1 MNNLPNTN
9 RHYAGIGSRT
19 IPAKVS
25 YEMTKL
31 AIELDAM
38 GYTLRSG
45 NATGSDQAF
54 ASGATKAQIWLPWRD
69 FEKEFQN
76 EHPEHRYRLVGTPH
90 CPGDDDPEAW
100 DSVEKFHPNFDN
112 MHKLCEGR
120 EAGKYYT
127 FLKFMSRNY
136 RQVRGLGEPDSE
148 FVVCWTHDGTAVGG
162 TGQAIRIANHY
173 DIPVFNMFHMN
184 GVEVLNEINKLNLLR

>member
-1 MNNLPNTN
+1 MKY
-9 RHYAGIGSRT
+9 YAGIGSRQIT
-19 IPAKVS
+19 PKTQ

-31 AIELDAM
+31 AIELSHM

-54 ASGATKAQIWLPWRD
+54 ASGATRAQIWLPWRD
-69 FEKEFQN
+69 FEKEFRD
-76 EHPEHRYRLVGTPH
+76 EHPDHEYRLVGNH
-90 CPGDDDPEAW
+90 YSLGEDDPEAW
-100 DSVEKFHPNFDN
+100 DSVEKFHPNYKK
-112 MHKLCEGR
+112 MVEIHEI
-120 EAGKYYT
+120 KYIN
-127 FLKFMSRNY
+127 FMNFMSRNY

-184 GVEVLNEINKLNLLR
+184 GIEVLNEINKLNLLR